1 MLLYS
6 FFIGAHVS
14 ATTTATTTIATKPT
28 IATTTIATTATW
40 LHFVYAALWQ
50 IAMHLNKRK
59 HLEN

>member
-28 IATTTIATTATW
+28 IATTATW

>member
-1 MLLYS
+1 MLLFS

-14 ATTTATTTIATKPT
+14 ATTTTTVTTA
-28 IATTTIATTATW
+28 TTIATTATW